1 MGFFELYSI
10 LSSIFIIF
18 LYMYVKNLIALIS
31 FEKELKND
39 IYEYAAYYKDIVS
52 KFQNRNI
59 VLDEKMINFL
69 LDETRD
75 FNEYLSN
82 MRINSERKNE

>member
-10 LSSIFIIF
+10 FSSVFIIF
-18 LYMYVKNLIALIS
+18 LYMYMKNLITLIK
-31 FEKELKND
+31 FEKEIKND
-39 IYEYAAYYKDIVS
+39 IYEYSVYYKDIVS

-75 FNEYLSN
+75 YSEFLSN
-82 MRINSERKNE
+82 IRINSEKKNE

>member
-1 MGFFELYSI
+1 M
-10 LSSIFIIF
+10 
-18 LYMYVKNLIALIS
+18 KNLITLIK
-31 FEKELKND
+31 FEKEIKND
-39 IYEYAAYYKDIVS
+39 IYEYSVYYKDIVS

-75 FNEYLSN
+75 YSEFLSN
-82 MRINSERKNE
+82 IRINSEKKNE